1 VPRGLLFSVRGH
13 RPTVLCKTLKMT
25 TPSTGRTGDSGNPA
39 PGWYPD
45 PHSPSLRWW
54 TGHRWTDDFA
64 PIPGASAPQRLSRP
78 TAVHRDSGSPPSD
91 GSRQSVPSNNFQHL
105 WTKSTPDVPAGDSV
119 ATAEQSSGSGLA
131 SSANASSRTRLVRVT
146 YMAQSGL
153 RQVWDMQMDES
164 ATSERI
170 LAELRTDRP
179 DVVTIVN
186 VERLDNGPSDPT
198 SVHTGNESARSAL
211 GSPRRKTLIVCGIA
225 VAAVAVGIWQLNS
238 HSRDELSY
246 RAGYETGAAYANG
259 FTVAS
264 SASWSDNALRWDCG
278 TLAGTSGRWVDDQ
291 FIAKE
296 DIDQNDFVDGCYDA
310 ARPIIPR

>member
-1 VPRGLLFSVRGH
+1 MTALRNG
-13 RPTVLCKTLKMT
+13 PTG
-25 TPSTGRTGDSGNPA
+25 SSDNPA

-54 TGHRWTDDFA
+54 DGQRWTDDFA
-64 PIPGASAPQRLSRP
+64 PVPGASAALQSSRP
-78 TAVHRDSGSPPSD
+78 PTSERNVESTTPIGGRRALRPA
-91 GSRQSVPSNNFQHL
+91 NFQHL
-105 WTKSTPDVPAGDSV
+105 WTQQVPDGDAERVV
-119 ATAEQSSGSGLA
+119 ACEQSPVSDPGSRGSGS
-131 SSANASSRTRLVRVT
+131 SRPRLVRVT

-153 RQVWDMQMDES
+153 QQVWDMQVDES

-198 SVHTGNESARSAL
+198 SVHTGNESAFRAL

-278 TLAGTSGRWVDDQ
+278 TLAGTSGRWVADQ